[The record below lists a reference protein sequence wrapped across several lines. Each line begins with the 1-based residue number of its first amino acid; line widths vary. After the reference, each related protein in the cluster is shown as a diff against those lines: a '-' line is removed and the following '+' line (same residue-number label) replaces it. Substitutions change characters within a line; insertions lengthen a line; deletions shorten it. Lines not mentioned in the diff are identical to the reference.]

1 MPIARLTWL
10 IAALAVA
17 LVGCDS
23 RTEPRAGAGAAP
35 VTGVRIVSLSP
46 ALTQA
51 SQALGAGEAIVGC
64 TPWCQAGQAV
74 VVGTFEDRNLE
85 AIATLRPTL
94 ILRQSAVADDALER
108 AAPDARRFDCTLSSL
123 DDVRAMVPALAEVL
137 AAQGIGGAP
146 QAAAR
151 IASEHAA
158 AMAAPLRTRGPVLF
172 LFSTDPPAA
181 FGRGT
186 FVDGLW
192 TGLGGTN
199 AIARSGYPELSA
211 EDVVG
216 MRPVAV
222 VVVGTA
228 TVPAWLRD
236 ALTVVP
242 LDASCLL
249 EPSTAMLV
257 DGPRALASADAA
269 IAARAG
275 AP

>member
-35 VTGVRIVSLSP
+35 VAGMRIVSLSP
-46 ALTQA
+46 ALTHA
-51 SQALGAGEAIVGC
+51 SQALGAGDAVVGR

-74 VVGTFEDRNLE
+74 VVGNLEDRNLE
-85 AIATLRPTL
+85 AIAALRPTL

-123 DDVRAMVPALAEVL
+123 EDVRAMVPALADVL
-137 AAQGIGGAP
+137 AAQGIVGAP

-158 AMAAPLRTRGPVLF
+158 AMSEPLRTRGPVLF

-181 FGRGT
+181 FGQGT

-192 TGLGGTN
+192 TGMGGTN
-199 AIARSGYPELSA
+199 AVRRPGYPELST

-222 VVVGTA
+222 VVIGKA
-228 TVPAWLRD
+228 TVPAWLRESS
-236 ALTVVP
+236 AVVP
-242 LDASCLL
+242 LDAACLL
-249 EPSTAMLV
+249 EPSTTMLV
-257 DGPRALASADAA
+257 EGPRALASADAA
-269 IAARAG
+269 IAAQAG